1 MLRLQNT
8 LPTGAWR
15 AWPIRNQLLLHPTFL
30 ATRARSARF
39 LQQEKDFARRLKS
52 SDLIDKSWVLP
63 KHVTCSIASRWTASS
78 SKRNLSSED
87 LHKAA
92 GHPPKHFMSK
102 DSLPHRLP
110 PTDIAKCERK
120 DDWTSETKV
129 TLPHPVWSEETVK
142 AVRQTHFRPNKFV
155 DMLAFA
161 AVKGLR
167 ASFDLI
173 SGYSLGFVDEQGW
186 LNRIIFLE
194 TVAGVP
200 GLVAAMCR
208 HLRSLRRMD
217 RDYGWIHTLLEEAE
231 NERMHL
237 MTALQLKQPGLF
249 FRLFVLFTQGVFL
262 PCFLTAYVCSP
273 RFAHRFVGY
282 LEEEAVKT
290 YTKLLDCL
298 SKGKLPV
305 FNTLKAPLIAR
316 QYWELSEDASF
327 EDLILAIRADESHH
341 RDVNHT
347 FASMRRND
355 PNPFAPG
362 A

>member
-1 MLRLQNT
+1 
-8 LPTGAWR
+8 
-15 AWPIRNQLLLHPTFL
+15 
-30 ATRARSARF
+30 
-39 LQQEKDFARRLKS
+39 
-52 SDLIDKSWVLP
+52 
-63 KHVTCSIASRWTASS
+63 
-78 SKRNLSSED
+78 
-87 LHKAA
+87 
-92 GHPPKHFMSK
+92 MSK
-102 DSLPHRLP
+102 DALSHKPL
-110 PTDIAKCERK
+110 PTDIAKQE

-142 AVRQTHFRPNKFV
+142 AVRQTHYRPNKLV

-167 ASFDLI
+167 VTFDLV

-208 HLRSLRRMD
+208 HLRSLRRME

-237 MTALQLKQPGLF
+237 MTALQLKKPGVF

-262 PCFLTAYVCSP
+262 PFFLTAYICSP

-290 YTKLLDCL
+290 YSKLLECL
-298 SKGKLPV
+298 EKGKLPV
-305 FNTLKAPLIAR
+305 FSTLKAPLIAR
-316 QYWELSEDASF
+316 QYWELAEDASF

-347 FASMRRND
+347 FASMKRSD

>member
-1 MLRLQNT
+1 M
-8 LPTGAWR
+8 
-15 AWPIRNQLLLHPTFL
+15 
-30 ATRARSARF
+30 
-39 LQQEKDFARRLKS
+39 
-52 SDLIDKSWVLP
+52 
-63 KHVTCSIASRWTASS
+63 SRDALTQ
-78 SKRNLSSED
+78 
-87 LHKAA
+87 
-92 GHPPKHFMSK
+92 
-102 DSLPHRLP
+102 RLP
-110 PTDIAKCERK
+110 PTDIAKRERP
-120 DDWTSETKV
+120 DDWTTETKV

-142 AVRQTHFRPNKFV
+142 AVRQTHYRPNKIV
-155 DMLAFA
+155 DFLAFM
-161 AVKGLR
+161 AVKALR
-167 ASFDLI
+167 TSFDI
-173 SGYSLGFVDEQGW
+173 VSGYSLGFMDEQGW

-237 MTALQLKQPGLF
+237 MTALQLKKPGIF

-262 PCFLTAYVCSP
+262 PCFTAAYVCSP

-290 YTKLLDCL
+290 YSKLLDCL
-298 SKGKLPV
+298 AHNKLPV

-316 QYWELSEDASF
+316 QYWELADDASF

-347 FASMRRND
+347 FASMKRTD